1 MGWHRTIADT
11 FVAQVNARKIRDSAP
26 QELFPKATGTQALGR
41 ALSLLFR
48 IATEGHEGMRLSE
61 LATRTQLDSATARR
75 LLLCLKTHG
84 FVEQDPLS
92 RRYFLGLDF
101 FNLAAAA
108 SNRFDLSSTIRGS
121 LARLSHETSET
132 SAFFIRSGY
141 EIVCTD
147 LIKTA
152 GYAASADAIDIG
164 SRRAIG
170 AGAFGIAVLS
180 SFNRDEAEQIAIHNL
195 RHLSRVPEDG
205 AREIGNRIRQT
216 QQNGFAQ
223 DTDPHTG
230 AASLAVAILGRS
242 GKPES
247 VIGLSHIRSG
257 RKQRIDTLARALIG
271 ETRHI
276 EDALWRIPVV
286 QSATLET
293 VRSGLSTAY

>member
-1 MGWHRTIADT
+1 MSKAI
-11 FVAQVNARKIRDSAP
+11 VRKIQASASD
-26 QELFPKATGTQALGR
+26 ELFSKATGTQALGR

-61 LATRTQLDSATARR
+61 LAGRTQLDSATARR
-75 LLLCLKTHG
+75 LLLCLKHHG

-108 SNRFDLSSTIRGS
+108 SNRFDLSSTIRGA

-141 EIVCTD
+141 DIGCTD

-152 GYAASADAIDIG
+152 GYAVSPDAIDIG

-170 AGAFGIAVLS
+170 AGVFGIAVLS
-180 SFNRDEAEQIAIHNL
+180 SFKRDEAEDIAIHNL
-195 RHLSRVPEDG
+195 RHLSRFPEDG
-205 AREIGNRIRQT
+205 AREIGLRIRQT
-216 QQNGFAQ
+216 QQRGFAHEV
-223 DTDPHTG
+223 DPHSG

-247 VIGLSHIRSG
+247 VIGLSHIRSA
-257 RKQRIDTLARALIG
+257 RKQRIDTIARALIG
-271 ETRHI
+271 EARHI
-276 EDALWRIPVV
+276 EDALWRIPVI
-286 QSATLET
+286 QSAALHPAEA
-293 VRSGLSTAY
+293 GLSAPA